1 MKNLLNISDLSRD
14 EILQIINAAIDNKI
28 NKKQSTNAKDKTLA
42 MIFEKSST
50 RTRISFELA
59 IKQLGGL
66 SIMLDKD
73 HLHLGKRET
82 LADTAKTLSQYADII
97 MMRSNSHST
106 LENLTKYSSVP
117 VINGLSDL
125 SHPCQTLAT
134 LMTIKEIKGTL

>member
-1 MKNLLNISDLSRD
+1 
-14 EILQIINAAIDNKI
+14 
-28 NKKQSTNAKDKTLA
+28 

-82 LADTAKTLSQYADII
+82 LADTAKTLSQYVDII
-97 MMRSNSHST
+97 MMRSKSHST
-106 LENLTKYSSVP
+106 LENLTKYYKILVTFNS
-117 VINGLSDL
+117 
-125 SHPCQTLAT
+125 
-134 LMTIKEIKGTL
+134 

>member
-1 MKNLLNISDLSRD
+1 MKNLLNINDLSKD
-14 EILQIINAAIDNKI
+14 EILKIINAAIDSKK
-28 NKKQSTNAKDKTLA
+28 NKKHSIQAKDKTLA

-97 MMRSNSHST
+97 MMRSNNHST
-106 LENLTKYSSVP
+106 LENL
-117 VINGLSDL
+117 VIPISTSGLF
-125 SHPCQTLAT
+125 
-134 LMTIKEIKGTL
+134 